1 MSEKKDSSILFD
13 LALYLLAETFLMNPK
28 FTDRF
33 RLLEGVNRVIRLSER
48 MTPEDEF
55 LKRMK
60 REISDTVI
68 LVIDDREKFESSL
81 DNILL
86 EFTEELKRR
95 FLEE

>member
-1 MSEKKDSSILFD
+1 
-13 LALYLLAETFLMNPK
+13 
-28 FTDRF
+28 
-33 RLLEGVNRVIRLSER
+33 